1 MATMAVCLRAAVLA
15 LVVALVS
22 TLPVDNLDSSSEL
35 RNLRRRRQVQT
46 LVQDEGVKTM
56 KGGSSVSL
64 GTVEPLGGTKTV
76 VTRYGSGGSGLGG
89 SSVLL
94 NRDDVTSDLTDRFSG
109 GTKTVTR
116 YTSRRQGARG
126 RGYLQGGRGYRHR
139 FNEGSYLGSDGAY
152 DELYGGRHG
161 GTIKRYRSR
170 TPSGGE
176 RITEVRTNVEPR
188 ISETSEVKTVQV
200 SRVEEPEPAEKSV
213 KTVTVTSRQPEQQS
227 QAAET
232 KTVTVTDVRQA
243 QPATAEVTVKKIMT
257 VNRPAQPAV
266 IQSVTVT
273 KSEPEQPVTS
283 DIAVSRIT
291 KVEPEQPTR
300 TEVTLHKVTSTQ
312 AVQPSVESKRVTV
325 TTVQPEQPFKTEVT
339 VNKVTEGQPEEPK
352 TTSVIVVK
360 KEPEVPSTTTVK
372 NVKVTSGQQPSN
384 TEVNAISVSKT
395 GPEGTT
401 TYGPQFFVT
410 RNGHPAYQF
419 GYGLRH
425 TPHGTGYPFWG
436 DAGVPSGFFGV
447 PLRSFFGGPIGSP
460 FGGPFRSPFGGTFGS
475 PFGGPFRSPFGGP
488 FNSPLGG
495 PFSSPYGGLFSSP
508 FSGPFGSPFGGLLGG
523 PFSGPFRIPFG
534 RPFGY
539 FPGSYPG
546 GKSLFRHLLKILPG
560 ASSRGLSPLTGGEP
574 LNGFFGS
581 PYGLTGGFPVGGV
594 YIGILYRKKPFRL
607 GGPKGISLGGT
618 SQGLQSLYERLP
630 SRLKVVALAFGSP
643 GHLPHGTYRLIGA
656 GIGPGGPITTP
667 STTGTLLEGAPTRP
681 SGVSRTTATVTTVP
695 PGVSRTTTAVVAR
708 VRGTP
713 QVGPRSRVSYGLGDN
728 DDFLGGLGGNHGPRY
743 ITGSG
748 GGRRSRLFFTS
759 AGGRRLLRL
768 GERPYSD
775 RYGGGYGYRGLE
787 GGYPLRRL
795 LGGSGTN
802 GGVSNGPYRSGGGST
817 TSTTKQTFH
826 VVSQSQ
832 PPTAS
837 EVSTL
842 KTTPVAEG
850 QVHVI

>member
-1 MATMAVCLRAAVLA
+1 M
-15 LVVALVS
+15 
-22 TLPVDNLDSSSEL
+22 
-35 RNLRRRRQVQT
+35 
-46 LVQDEGVKTM
+46 
-56 KGGSSVSL
+56 
-64 GTVEPLGGTKTV
+64 
-76 VTRYGSGGSGLGG
+76 
-89 SSVLL
+89 
-94 NRDDVTSDLTDRFSG
+94 TSDLTDGFSD

-116 YTSRRQGARG
+116 YTSRRQGGSG
-126 RGYLQGGRGYRHR
+126 RGYMRGGRNYRYR
-139 FNEGSYLGSDGAY
+139 FNEDPYLGSDGAY

-161 GTIKRYRSR
+161 GTIRRYRSR

-176 RITEVRTNVEPR
+176 RITEVKTSVEPR
-188 ISETSEVKTVQV
+188 ISGMSEVKTVRV
-200 SRVEEPEPAEKSV
+200 SRIEEPEPAEKSV
-213 KTVTVTSRQPEQQS
+213 KTVTVTSRQPEQQP

-243 QPATAEVTVKKIMT
+243 QPATAEVTVKKITT

-266 IQSVTVT
+266 VQSVTVT

-283 DIAVSRIT
+283 NIAVSRIT

-300 TEVTLHKVTSTQ
+300 TKVTLHKVASTQ
-312 AVQPSVESKRVTV
+312 AVQPSVESKKVTV
-325 TTVQPEQPFKTEVT
+325 TTVQTEQPTRTEVT

-372 NVKVTSGQQPSN
+372 NVKVASGQQPSS
-384 TEVNAISVSKT
+384 TEVNAVSVSKT

-425 TPHGTGYPFWG
+425 TLHGTGYPFWG
-436 DAGVPSGFFGV
+436 HSGVPSGLFGV
-447 PLRSFFGGPIGSP
+447 PLRRFLGGPIGSP

-475 PFGGPFRSPFGGP
+475 PFGGPFRSPIGGP
-488 FNSPLGG
+488 FNNPFGG
-495 PFSSPYGGLFSSP
+495 PFSSPYGGVFSSP

-523 PFSGPFRIPFG
+523 PFSGPFRSPFG

-546 GKSLFRHLLKILPG
+546 GKSPLRHLLKRLPG
-560 ASSRGLSPLTGGEP
+560 ASSRGLSPLTGGGP
-574 LNGFFGS
+574 LNGFFSS

-594 YIGILYRKKPFRL
+594 YTGILYRKKPFRL

-618 SQGLQSLYERLP
+618 SRGLQGVYESLP
-630 SRLKVVALAFGSP
+630 SRLKVVALAFSAP
-643 GHLPHGTYRLIGA
+643 GHLPRGSYRLIGA
-656 GIGPGGPITTP
+656 GIGPGGPITNP
-667 STTGTLLEGAPTRP
+667 SSTRTLLEGAPTRP

-695 PGVSRTTTAVVAR
+695 SGVSRTTTAVVAR
-708 VRGTP
+708 VRGTS

-728 DDFLGGLGGNHGPRY
+728 DDSLGGLGGNHGLRY

-748 GGRRSRLFFTS
+748 GGRRSRILFTS
-759 AGGRRLLRL
+759 GGGRRPLRL
-768 GERPYSD
+768 GGRPYLG

-802 GGVSNGPYRSGGGST
+802 GGASNGSYRSGGRST
-817 TSTTKQTFH
+817 TSTTRQTFH

-842 KTTPVAEG
+842 KTTPVAKG
-850 QVHVI
+850 QVYVN